1 MGDHVEDLEF
11 MLPSSKYLQNL
22 WTPKDKLINETSPE
36 VVNAISKDIVKLP
49 QELLV
54 RTAVKNYIKKLKVS
68 FVTESYFLYDRSNL
82 IEPTFITEINKLIS
96 IYGSISFFRKRSLG
110 EIVKVVSINKPLRF
124 SVIKDRVKD
133 IDIVFYNLS

>member
-1 MGDHVEDLEF
+1 M
-11 MLPSSKYLQNL
+11 
-22 WTPKDKLINETSPE
+22 INETSPE
-36 VVNAISKDIVKLP
+36 VVNAISKDIFKLP

-54 RTAVKNYIKKLKVS
+54 RTAIENYIKKTKGVS

-133 IDIVFYNLS
+133 IDMFFHNLS

>member
-11 MLPSSKYLQNL
+11 TLPNSKHLQNL

-36 VVNAISKDIVKLP
+36 VVNVISKDIFKLP

-54 RTAVKNYIKKLKVS
+54 RAAIENYIKKLKIS

-96 IYGSISFFRKRSLG
+96 IYGSVSFFDKRSLG
-110 EIVKVVSINKPLRF
+110 KIVKVVSINKPLRF

>member
-36 VVNAISKDIVKLP
+36 VVNAISKDIFKLP

-54 RTAVKNYIKKLKVS
+54 RTAIENYIKKLKVS
-68 FVTESYFLYDRSNL
+68 ALSLRA
-82 IEPTFITEINKLIS
+82 TFCTIGAT
-96 IYGSISFFRKRSLG
+96 
-110 EIVKVVSINKPLRF
+110 
-124 SVIKDRVKD
+124 
-133 IDIVFYNLS
+133 

>member
-11 MLPSSKYLQNL
+11 ALPNSKHLQNL

-36 VVNAISKDIVKLP
+36 VVNVISKDIFKLP

-54 RTAVKNYIKKLKVS
+54 RTAIKNYIKKLKIS

-96 IYGSISFFRKRSLG
+96 IYGSVSFFDKRSLG
-110 EIVKVVSINKPLRF
+110 KIVKVVSINKPLRF

>member
-36 VVNAISKDIVKLP
+36 VVNAISKDIFKLP

-110 EIVKVVSINKPLRF
+110 KIVKVVSINKPLRF

>member
-11 MLPSSKYLQNL
+11 KLPNSKHLQNL

-36 VVNAISKDIVKLP
+36 VVNVISKDIFKLP

-54 RTAVKNYIKKLKVS
+54 RTAIKNYIKKLKIS

-82 IEPTFITEINKLIS
+82 IQPTFITEINKLIS
-96 IYGSISFFRKRSLG
+96 IYGSVSFFGKRSLG
-110 EIVKVVSINKPLRF
+110 KIVKVVSINKPLRF

>member
-1 MGDHVEDLEF
+1 M
-11 MLPSSKYLQNL
+11 
-22 WTPKDKLINETSPE
+22 INETSPE
-36 VVNAISKDIVKLP
+36 VVNVISKDIFKLP

-54 RTAVKNYIKKLKVS
+54 RTAIENYIKKLKIS

-96 IYGSISFFRKRSLG
+96 IYGSVSFFDKRSLG
-110 EIVKVVSINKPLRF
+110 KIVKVVSINKPLRF